1 MGLDLASRVDYT
13 AYSVIEVLERR
24 RLDAPLPPAPYSDDD
39 LPRETFYRVQMI
51 DRLPHGLG
59 WDEIGGYVVALLA
72 ALYEQEAVRLAG
84 QFSSVAAAGGL
95 PRALFADA
103 TGLGG
108 SIMGLVQQALYDE
121 ARTRDVDVWPLTF
134 TSGQKYRREDGIVG
148 KSHLMHHLEALLA
161 ACPRR
166 VQLPKHDPMLPT
178 LLAELDAYHYHLDP
192 ATGHETLGG
201 EGAHDDMVTALAL
214 GCLDDPGWYRPRSI
228 RFEALGWGPCQPAL
242 P

>member
-1 MGLDLASRVDYT
+1 MDPIAVPEDPAFADPTVTRLAIHVGLDLASRVDYT

-59 WDEIGGYVVALLA
+59 WDEIGGYV
-72 ALYEQEAVRLAG
+72 
-84 QFSSVAAAGGL
+84 
-95 PRALFADA
+95 
-103 TGLGG
+103 
-108 SIMGLVQQALYDE
+108 LYDE

-161 ACPRR
+161 ARPRR

-228 RFEALGWGPCQPAL
+228 RFEALGWGP
-242 P
+242 